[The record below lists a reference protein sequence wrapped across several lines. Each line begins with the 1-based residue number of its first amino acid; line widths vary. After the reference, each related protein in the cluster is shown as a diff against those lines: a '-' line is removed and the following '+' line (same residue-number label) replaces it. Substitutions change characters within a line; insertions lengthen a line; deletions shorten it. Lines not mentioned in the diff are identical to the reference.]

1 VELFFIFTDKSVYMK
16 KLILFYF
23 VSLAFQT
30 EAQISG
36 CPDPLALNFS
46 MQATQNDGSCVYSAE
61 SVIPENSNALPELF
75 SETSGLILWNER
87 LWTHNDDTDT
97 NIYALNP
104 GNQGTFEN
112 YPVLNSINID
122 WEEISQDADYL
133 YIGDFGNNANGNRK
147 DLQIYKIKKST
158 LLTNN
163 QEIENIQFSYS
174 AQTDF
179 TATGSNNTDF
189 DCEAFVVTADKIFLF
204 TKEWLSKKTSVYS
217 LPKSPGKHVAAYQN
231 TYDVNGLITGVTYL
245 ESKNLLVFCGYSS
258 QLMPFLYLLYD
269 FKGENFFGGN
279 KRKLTL
285 DLPFHQTEGIASSD
299 GLNYFL
305 SNEAYQNISQKI
317 HKIDLSN
324 YLENYLSTLSLGEF
338 GSFEEE
344 IVLFP
349 NPVADGLTIKL
360 PRNYESGKFVL
371 YDLAG
376 KILMEGALRRSEN
389 KIYVGA
395 LNNGIYILV
404 IQDDKN
410 IIKKIIKV

>member
-1 VELFFIFTDKSVYMK
+1 MK

-36 CPDPLALNFS
+36 CTDPLALNFS
-46 MQATQNDGSCVYSAE
+46 EQATQNDGSCLYSAE
-61 SVIPENSNALPELF
+61 SVISENSNALPELF
-75 SETSGLILWNER
+75 SETSGLILWNDR

-97 NIYALNP
+97 SIYALNT
-104 GNQGTFEN
+104 GNQSTFES
-112 YPVLNSINID
+112 YPVQNSINID
-122 WEEISQDADYL
+122 WEEISQDADYI

-147 DLQIYKIKKST
+147 DLQIYKIRKST

-163 QEIENIQFSYS
+163 QEIEKIQFSYS
-174 AQTDF
+174 TQTDF

-231 TYDVNGLITGVTYL
+231 TYDVNGLITGATYL
-245 ESKNLLVFCGYSS
+245 ESKNLLVFCGYNS

-269 FKGENFFGGN
+269 FKVENFFGGN

-285 DLPFHQTEGIASSD
+285 DLPLHQTEGIASSD

-317 HKIDLSN
+317 HKFNLSN
-324 YLENYLSTLSLGEF
+324 YLGNYLSTLSIDQIDSSEKETALY
-338 GSFEEE
+338 
-344 IVLFP
+344 P
-349 NPVADGLTIKL
+349 NPVGDRLKIKL
-360 PRNYESGKFVL
+360 PRNYQIRKFVL
-371 YDLAG
+371 YDLVG
-376 KILMEGALRRSEN
+376 KILMEGTLKQSEN
-389 KIYVGA
+389 EIYVGT

-404 IQDDKN
+404 IQDDKTV
-410 IIKKIIKV
+410 IKKIIKI